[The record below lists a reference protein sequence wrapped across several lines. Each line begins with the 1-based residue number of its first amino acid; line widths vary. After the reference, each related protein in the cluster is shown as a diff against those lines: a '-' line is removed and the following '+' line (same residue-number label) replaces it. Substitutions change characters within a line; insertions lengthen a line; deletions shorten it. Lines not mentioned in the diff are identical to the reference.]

1 LQRINSLLATS
12 DLDILILT
20 LNLLLRP
27 AQQYSAQQSVAQ
39 ALNISTARLQSLAKR
54 WPTSRDLDLSLVDL
68 TSASNATTLDE
79 LPAESRDVVFSF
91 YRKDDKPKAD
101 APAPEPVDVFKT
113 PKKSATAV
121 PTLAAPS
128 GGPVVVRI
136 PASELEAKSVTD
148 AFAGAVAAYSVPDSE
163 QFELLC
169 RVRASAALLPGQGAE
184 RVKLATARL
193 LALAIFC
200 HTHSEALAGSAL
212 FLYEPDLTTHVAELL
227 QLDRG
232 VPVAVQTAALAALDA
247 LARYRGRTSE
257 VLGAVN
263 AGVSHGILMALVRH
277 TVADVAQPG
286 STLPHAFLDALLAF
300 VTYLAQN
307 AAGGSMIVSAGLV
320 PLLIQ
325 LIENRLPSRLAV
337 VSKTMQLIDIVLYGF
352 VNAFQLFVAGRGV
365 DALVNRIEV
374 GALWLRCRPIG
385 F

>member
-1 LQRINSLLATS
+1 
-12 DLDILILT
+12 
-20 LNLLLRP
+20 
-27 AQQYSAQQSVAQ
+27 
-39 ALNISTARLQSLAKR
+39 
-54 WPTSRDLDLSLVDL
+54 
-68 TSASNATTLDE
+68 
-79 LPAESRDVVFSF
+79 
-91 YRKDDKPKAD
+91 
-101 APAPEPVDVFKT
+101 
-113 PKKSATAV
+113 
-121 PTLAAPS
+121 
-128 GGPVVVRI
+128 
-136 PASELEAKSVTD
+136 
-148 AFAGAVAAYSVPDSE
+148 
-163 QFELLC
+163 
-169 RVRASAALLPGQGAE
+169 
-184 RVKLATARL
+184 
-193 LALAIFC
+193 
-200 HTHSEALAGSAL
+200 
-212 FLYEPDLTTHVAELL
+212 
-227 QLDRG
+227 
-232 VPVAVQTAALAALDA
+232 VQTAALAALDA

-277 TVADVAQPG
+277 TVADVAQPA

-374 GALWLRCRPIG
+374 SALWLPCKPTE